1 MPRFLSPLLL
11 AAALNGV
18 GGFGA
23 ALAGAESEPL
33 PLPPPSDPV
42 VLSGDESVERAGE
55 AITHDQH
62 AAGIRLLED
71 RLKRDPEDTAALH
84 ALLAARVAQ
93 LEAQIRAILER
104 AVETRDL
111 AHAPALDYA
120 EIKARTAQLIE
131 RRLVIPEYF
140 QARDRLGEAI
150 EACDAILADHTG
162 HPAVLALKLDLLK
175 ILERRARNH
184 RVGLEKEKHVRDIEV
199 INEAIEKS
207 IMPREKQKVARNVVV
222 FDEDIA
228 DVEKERVRRRLKE
241 RVSLEN
247 MTNIEVRKVI
257 ETLFA
262 IAGINYVIVD
272 SAISAETLSINVIDE
287 SLENILTI
295 ISRQVDLRY
304 NYIAG
309 TVYISSST
317 SNVLE
322 TEIVRLQSGLTDVLA
337 QPTMQAGGD
346 GGQGGQA
353 AGQDPFGLL
362 GQQAGQ
368 DGGEGKSDLERFL
381 DKIPDIVVGWP
392 AEGTIYLDKKSNSV
406 FIRSTPGTI
415 AEVKRLL
422 QAIDYNSVQ
431 VLIEARFVLVG
442 ESAGFELGLDWAG
455 RTNRTVNGRFVG
467 IEGGT
472 NTGGGSVNNP
482 LGNPP
487 SSASLPNGMLISG
500 VLGDLGGEFL
510 GATLRALERDSKVSS
525 LAEPKILTLNNA
537 IGQLSLENDVSYVES
552 YQTESQSTAG
562 TPTNN
567 GNVVT
572 TSSVVLR
579 PQLAIEKEE
588 ISLRI
593 VPSVA
598 RNGDVI
604 TLRVLPRVR
613 QLREINQVPFQYQP
627 SPGSDLITVQVER
640 PEFDDRRLETVLHV
654 QNGQTVALGG
664 LVSARDQ
671 KGTTGLPW
679 ISRVPI
685 LGHLFRTDTKSTD
698 RRNLVIFVTA
708 YIIEPSGAKVSDEV
722 NLLRDSA
729 RVALPAAVREEIIQR
744 SREEADRKEAET
756 GAQPAW
762 QRGRR

>member
-1 MPRFLSPLLL
+1 MPRFLSPFLL
-11 AAALNGV
+11 AVTCAL
-18 GGFGA
+18 GA
-23 ALAGAESEPL
+23 AEVAPA
-33 PLPPPSDPV
+33 PV
-42 VLSGDESVERAGE
+42 TPKSGTPELSQDETMERAGE
-55 AITHDQH
+55 ASTHGKRDESMH
-62 AAGIRLLED
+62 LLED
-71 RLKRDPEDTAALH
+71 RLKRDPDDTAALH

-93 LEAQIRAILER
+93 LEEEIRAILWR
-104 AVETRDL
+104 GVETRDL
-111 AHAPALDYA
+111 AAAPELDYSA
-120 EIKARTAQLIE
+120 IKERTAAQIE

-150 EACDAILADHTG
+150 DACDAILTDHVG

-175 ILERRARNH
+175 VLERRARNQ
-184 RVGLEKEKHVRDIEV
+184 RKGLIKEKDVRDMEV
-199 INEAIEKS
+199 INEVIEKT
-207 IMPREKQKVARNVVV
+207 IMPREKQKVARTVVV

-228 DVEKERVRRRLKE
+228 EVEKERVRRRLKE

-247 MTNIEVRKVI
+247 MTNVEVRKVI

-272 SAISAETLSINVIDE
+272 SAISTETLTINVIDE

-309 TVYISSST
+309 TVYISGST

-322 TEIVRLQSGLTDVLA
+322 TEIIRLQSGLTDVMA
-337 QPTMQAGGD
+337 QVSFQQGGGGAGGNTPPVD
-346 GGQGGQA
+346 PFNLGGQQ
-353 AGQDPFGLL
+353 
-362 GQQAGQ
+362 GQQ
-368 DGGEGKSDLERFL
+368 GGEAKSDLERFL
-381 DKIPDIVVGWP
+381 EKIPDIIVGWP
-392 AEGTIYLDKKSNSV
+392 AEGNIYLDRKSNSIFV
-406 FIRSTPGTI
+406 RSTPGTI
-415 AEVKRLL
+415 AELKRLL
-422 QAIDYNSVQ
+422 TAIDFNTVQ
-431 VLIEARFVLVG
+431 VLIEARFVLVS
-442 ESAGFELGLDWAG
+442 ETAGFQLGIDWAG
-455 RTNRTVNGRFVG
+455 RTNTMVNGRFVG

-487 SSASLPNGMLISG
+487 SSGSLPSGVLVSG

-510 GATLRALERDSKVSS
+510 GATLRALETQNKVSS

-537 IGQLSLENDVSYVES
+537 TGMLSLENDVSYVES

-567 GNVVT
+567 GNIVT

-588 ISLRI
+588 ISLKI
-593 VPSVA
+593 IPSVA
-598 RNGDVI
+598 RNSDVI
-604 TLRVLPRVR
+604 TLRLMPRVR

-627 SPGSDLITVQVER
+627 SPNSDLITVQVER

-679 ISRVPI
+679 ISRVPV
-685 LGHLFRTDTKSTD
+685 LGHLFRTDTKSSD

-708 YIIEPSGAKVSDEV
+708 YLIEPTGAKVSDDV
-722 NLLRDSA
+722 NVLRDSA
-729 RVALPAAVREEIIQR
+729 RVALPASVREEILRR
-744 SREEADRKEAET
+744 SREEADSKEADT
-756 GAQPAW
+756 GARPAW
-762 QRGRR
+762 QQGRGR

>member
-1 MPRFLSPLLL
+1 MPRFLSPFLL
-11 AAALNGV
+11 AVTCAL
-18 GGFGA
+18 GA
-23 ALAGAESEPL
+23 AEVAPA
-33 PLPPPSDPV
+33 PV
-42 VLSGDESVERAGE
+42 TPKSGTPELSQDETMERAGE
-55 AITHDQH
+55 ASTHGKRDES
-62 AAGIRLLED
+62 IRLLED
-71 RLKRDPEDTAALH
+71 RLKRNPEDTAALH
-84 ALLAARVAQ
+84 ALLAARVAE
-93 LEAQIRAILER
+93 LEDEIRAILRRE
-104 AVETRDL
+104 VETRDL
-111 AHAPALDYA
+111 AVAPELDYSA
-120 EIKARTAQLIE
+120 IKERTGAQIE

-150 EACDAILADHTG
+150 DACDAILTDYVG
-162 HPAVLALKLDLLK
+162 HPAALALKLDLLK
-175 ILERRARNH
+175 VLERRARNQ
-184 RVGLEKEKHVRDIEV
+184 RKGLEKEKDVRDIEV
-199 INEAIEKS
+199 INEVIEKT
-207 IMPREKQKVARNVVV
+207 IMPREKQKVARTVVV

-228 DVEKERVRRRLKE
+228 EVEKERVRRRLKE

-247 MTNIEVRKVI
+247 MTNVEVRKVI

-262 IAGINYVIVD
+262 IAGINYVVVD
-272 SAISAETLSINVIDE
+272 SAISTETLTINVIDE

-309 TVYISSST
+309 TVYISGST

-322 TEIVRLQSGLTDVLA
+322 TEIIRLQSGLTDVNA
-337 QPTMQAGGD
+337 QVSFQQGGSGGSGGNTPPVD
-346 GGQGGQA
+346 PFNLGGQQ
-353 AGQDPFGLL
+353 
-362 GQQAGQ
+362 GQQ
-368 DGGEGKSDLERFL
+368 GGEAKSDLERFL
-381 DKIPDIVVGWP
+381 EKIPDIVVGWP
-392 AEGTIYLDKKSNSV
+392 AEGNIYLDRKSNSIFV
-406 FIRSTPGTI
+406 RSTPGTI

-422 QAIDYNSVQ
+422 AAIDFNTVQ
-431 VLIEARFVLVG
+431 VLIEARFVLVS
-442 ESAGFELGLDWAG
+442 ESAGFQLGIDWAG
-455 RTNRTVNGRFVG
+455 RTNATVSGRNVG

-487 SSASLPNGMLISG
+487 SSAGLPNGILVSG

-510 GATLRALERDSKVSS
+510 GATLRALETQNKVSS

-537 IGQLSLENDVSYVES
+537 TGMLSLENDVSYVES

-567 GNVVT
+567 GNIVT

-588 ISLRI
+588 ISLKI
-593 VPSVA
+593 IPSVA
-598 RNGDVI
+598 RNSDVI
-604 TLRVLPRVR
+604 TLRLMPRVR

-627 SPGSDLITVQVER
+627 SPNSDLITVQVER

-679 ISRVPI
+679 ISRVPV
-685 LGHLFRTDTKSTD
+685 LGHLFRTDTKSSD

-708 YIIEPSGAKVSDEV
+708 YLIEPTGAKVSDDV
-722 NLLRDSA
+722 NVLRDSA
-729 RVALPAAVREEIIQR
+729 RVALSPSVREEILRR
-744 SREEADRKEAET
+744 SRDEADQKAAAT
-756 GAQPAW
+756 GARPAW
-762 QRGRR
+762 QQGRGR